1 MFLKI
6 FIEMKKE
13 CKMFYVKTIAWSIV
27 VKEGT
32 NALILY
38 IFEYGTEY
46 FANVVLNVVLNSIWS
61 FHQQ

>member
-13 CKMFYVKTIAWSIV
+13 CKMSCVKTIAWSIV

-38 IFEYGTEY
+38 IFQYGTEY
-46 FANVVLNVVLNSIWS
+46 FAECSAECGAK
-61 FHQQ
+61 